1 MPEIDIALQRLRQ
14 QRLIGPQF
22 HTPAEVAEWFGA
34 VQGQDYLGAL
44 WAFGLRIHGATE
56 TSIEQAIADRSI
68 VRITILRGT
77 IHFLPAADVHWML
90 SLLRPRLL
98 MLLRNGQRNQ
108 RLEIDD
114 ETAAKSQAVFA
125 RALEGGGQLTREELA
140 ATLQQAG
147 IDGAGSRL
155 MPFLHRAQ
163 VDGLICHASRRG
175 KQFTF
180 ALLDEWSPGERKL
193 TPEEALA
200 ELTRRYFTGHGP
212 ATLEDFAWWSGL
224 TKAQAKTGLEM
235 VRSQFAGE
243 TIAGQTYYLSPD
255 APTLLEPPG
264 IAHLLPTYDE
274 YLVAYADRSAV
285 LGGLQDAAWP
295 RGNVLFS
302 SAIAVDGRI
311 VGYWRR
317 ALSRRSVTVETTPII
332 PVTKTDRACIA
343 DAVRR
348 YSDFLG
354 LPLN

>member
-14 QRLIGPQF
+14 QRLTGPQF
-22 HTPAEVAEWFGA
+22 HTPAEMAEWFGA
-34 VQGQDYLGAL
+34 VQAQDYLGAL
-44 WAFGLRIHGATE
+44 WAFGLRIRGATE

-77 IHFLPAADVHWML
+77 IHFLPAADVCWML

-98 MLLRNGQRNQ
+98 MLLRNGQRYQ
-108 RLEIDD
+108 RQEIDE
-114 ETAAKSQAVFA
+114 ETVAKSQAVFA
-125 RALEGGGQLTREELA
+125 RVLEGGAQLTREELA
-140 ATLQQAG
+140 AALQQAG
-147 IDGAGSRL
+147 IDVGGSRF

-163 VDGLICHASRRG
+163 VDGLICHAARRG

-180 ALLDEWSPGERKL
+180 ALLDEWSPGGRSL
-193 TPEEALA
+193 SPDEALA

-224 TKAQAKTGLEM
+224 TKAQARTGFDM
-235 VRSQFAGE
+235 VHSQLASE
-243 TIAGQTYYLSPD
+243 TVAGQAYYLSPD
-255 APTLLEPPG
+255 APTPLEPPG

-274 YLVAYADRSAV
+274 YLVAYVDRGAV
-285 LGGLQDAAWP
+285 LGGLHNAAWP

-302 SAIAVDGRI
+302 SSIAVDGHI
-311 VGYWRR
+311 VGHWRR
-317 ALSRRSVTVETTPII
+317 TLSRRSVAVETTPII
-332 PVTKTDRACIA
+332 LITDADRTCIA

-354 LPLN
+354 LPLV